1 MKVRSLGTKEN
12 EQKLEKKE
20 KIWSWKYI
28 EIIKEVSG
36 SGFYRRGIWETRS
49 PGTIASRHEKVMKLK
64 NNKTIKNNFLETI

>member
-28 EIIKEVSG
+28 EIIKSQK
-36 SGFYRRGIWETRS
+36 
-49 PGTIASRHEKVMKLK
+49 TIASRHEKVMKLK